1 MDLNDYLQSVFQ
13 GWNLPKISS
22 YVAFWTCVPFVMLS
36 TWLSWLTLRRKQNVQ
51 IVRVGESLP
60 DKADLI
66 PYLVNKSREVGNEQV
81 ANYLLAFGLAGKV
94 NSQDELQKEGIKF
107 LSEVTKTKDQK
118 MADSLGEAFRI
129 LM

>member
-1 MDLNDYLQSVFQ
+1 
-13 GWNLPKISS
+13 
-22 YVAFWTCVPFVMLS
+22 
-36 TWLSWLTLRRKQNVQ
+36 
-51 IVRVGESLP
+51 VRVGESLP